1 MLDQDSKLVTA
12 QPADTCIGKMQP
24 QMISDE
30 NKNLVTSR
38 MAMCVVD
45 LLEVI
50 DINQKQRGEFL
61 LATKV
66 SRLSTPV
73 RTSRLVSATSWP

>member
-61 LATKV
+61 LA
-66 SRLSTPV
+66 RLSTPV